1 MTQKIA
7 LEFLRGC
14 GVYNAKDIAGFDPDH
29 AEQLI
34 KQGFAQK
41 AAVQPKATLIAQLG
55 LDGPDIKAMVD
66 KAVAQLRAEIEGDIA
81 AREAK
86 IEGDKESLE
95 QAWLAYEAKVE
106 ALNQRE
112 QAIDLRVAEVAARE
126 QALEARIAAMT
137 TDVTV
142 TVDADGVV
150 EAVVEAVATEA
161 EKPVKTTGLPK
172 QGK

>member
-29 AEQLI
+29 AEKLI
-34 KQGFAQK
+34 EQGFAQK
-41 AAVQPKATLIAQLG
+41 AAIQPKATLIAQLG
-55 LDGPDIKAMVD
+55 LDAPDIKAMVN
-66 KAVAQLRAEIEGDIA
+66 KAVADLRAEIEGDIA

-106 ALNQRE
+106 DLNQRE
-112 QAIDLRVAEVAARE
+112 QAAAIRLEDLAKRE
-126 QALEARIAAMT
+126 ADLEARITAMT
-137 TDVTV
+137 TNVNV
-142 TVDADGVV
+142 TVDANGEVQ
-150 EAVVEAVATEA
+150 AVVQSVSEEAA
-161 EKPVKTTGLPK
+161 KPKATGLPK